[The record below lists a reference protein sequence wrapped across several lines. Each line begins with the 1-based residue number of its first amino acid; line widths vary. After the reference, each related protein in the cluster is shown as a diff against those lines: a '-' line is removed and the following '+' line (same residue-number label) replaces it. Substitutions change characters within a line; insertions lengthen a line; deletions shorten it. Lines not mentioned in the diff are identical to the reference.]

1 MNSMESLGYDAAH
14 QQAEYIFR
22 TVLPACGMTVREG
35 QIQLCHAMLD
45 SLYNKEVTLCDAGVG
60 LGKTYAY
67 LIACLLWQWQRPREQ
82 WQPVVISTASVT
94 LQDALLQQYIP
105 FLSNALIQYGYI
117 DEPAHAV
124 LRKGKERFVCDARL
138 EERRMQIAQRGEAF
152 ARRAALLR
160 AADRYLDLDR
170 VAGLSRYDRQHI
182 CVPNRCD
189 RQCGAW
195 ESCRYRQYVRA
206 SNGPTITIQICNHNY
221 LLADAVHRQKGW
233 NPLLRDYQALII
245 DEAHCLPDAA
255 QQMATRRLSV
265 QKLTQLAEQLAR
277 AHHPYAAQQVQTQT
291 RALAAACILN
301 APAEGKP
308 RRAFAITD
316 ASATALAGMQK
327 VVTQILEREH
337 TRLPHHLQNQLAETK
352 ELAGRFARPDDSMIR
367 YIEIAENGESVSLC
381 AVPRDLPSQ
390 LYDLLWKREKPAIL
404 TSGTLAAGRDFDYTA
419 RRMGLRDGVPVN
431 TLQVPSPFDYP
442 RNAMLYFPLR
452 PDVGN
457 CSKEAQNERVAGQ
470 IESLVRSACGHT
482 LVLFTSYDQMG
493 HVYEQLEG
501 RLSYPMH
508 KDRYKLA
515 DGTIRE
521 KVQPKYNCFQRAQK
535 NKGGRD
541 CDGQSLYLAE
551 TVDAIVLEVVR
562 KVFAQIKD
570 TPYSRV
576 AEQRIRQE
584 SNLQKVKRAA
594 IEKKMRSAQHA
605 LERFEGEILKCLD
618 GTSCFTEDMIAK
630 QIRKSQKDLDD
641 AKAEFAELQ
650 KERINEAAE
659 IRKLRSYYDDFR
671 GWADEFDSAPLEI
684 KRTILSQLIDRVE
697 VGRKYAVTIKFN
709 MSYQQFLKC
718 DNTIEPR
725 QEIGA

>member
-1 MNSMESLGYDAAH
+1 MFVNSMESLGYDAAH

-182 CVPNRCD
+182 CVPDRCD

-308 RRAFAITD
+308 RQAFAITD

-501 RLSYPMH
+501 RLPYPMF
-508 KDRYKLA
+508 KAARGGQRFVEQFKQCPNAVLLAGGPCWEGVDFPGDVVSLLVIVRLPFPVPDPVREARRERYPDLHSYIQAEIVPEMQQKLRQGFGRA
-515 DGTIRE
+515 IRTEQDSCVVAILDERAGIGGKYHDAALAALPTCPTTEKVEDVQQFIRE
-521 KVQPKYNCFQRAQK
+521 QK
-535 NKGGRD
+535 HTD
-541 CDGQSLYLAE
+541 Y
-551 TVDAIVLEVVR
+551 
-562 KVFAQIKD
+562 
-570 TPYSRV
+570 
-576 AEQRIRQE
+576 
-584 SNLQKVKRAA
+584 
-594 IEKKMRSAQHA
+594 
-605 LERFEGEILKCLD
+605 
-618 GTSCFTEDMIAK
+618 
-630 QIRKSQKDLDD
+630 
-641 AKAEFAELQ
+641 
-650 KERINEAAE
+650 
-659 IRKLRSYYDDFR
+659 
-671 GWADEFDSAPLEI
+671 
-684 KRTILSQLIDRVE
+684 
-697 VGRKYAVTIKFN
+697 
-709 MSYQQFLKC
+709 FL
-718 DNTIEPR
+718 
-725 QEIGA
+725 

>member
-182 CVPNRCD
+182 CVPDRCD

-245 DEAHCLPDAA
+245 DEARCLPDAA

-308 RRAFAITD
+308 RRASLSRTQRHGAGRDAESGDTD
-316 ASATALAGMQK
+316 PG
-327 VVTQILEREH
+327 ERTH
-337 TRLPHHLQNQLAETK
+337 AAAAPLQNQLAETK
-352 ELAGRFARPDDSMIR
+352 ELAGRFARLDDSMIR

-457 CSKEAQNERVAGQ
+457 YSKEARMNEWQADREPCAVRV
-470 IESLVRSACGHT
+470 RPHT
-482 LVLFTSYDQMG
+482 G
-493 HVYEQLEG
+493 
-501 RLSYPMH
+501 
-508 KDRYKLA
+508 
-515 DGTIRE
+515 
-521 KVQPKYNCFQRAQK
+521 
-535 NKGGRD
+535 
-541 CDGQSLYLAE
+541 
-551 TVDAIVLEVVR
+551 
-562 KVFAQIKD
+562 
-570 TPYSRV
+570 
-576 AEQRIRQE
+576 
-584 SNLQKVKRAA
+584 
-594 IEKKMRSAQHA
+594 
-605 LERFEGEILKCLD
+605 
-618 GTSCFTEDMIAK
+618 
-630 QIRKSQKDLDD
+630 
-641 AKAEFAELQ
+641 
-650 KERINEAAE
+650 
-659 IRKLRSYYDDFR
+659 
-671 GWADEFDSAPLEI
+671 
-684 KRTILSQLIDRVE
+684 
-697 VGRKYAVTIKFN
+697 AVH
-709 MSYQQFLKC
+709 FL
-718 DNTIEPR
+718 
-725 QEIGA
+725 